1 MKNRYFYLLGGLL
14 AAFGVHS
21 SAQVINPLPARVFGQ
36 YELPKSFGGMV
47 APPVTVPNLLDGRKL
62 SAPQALAID
71 SSSSPAIIYVVDAGN
86 NRVLGWKDYNTYS
99 NGTPADIVLGQKDF
113 RGNSAHTGASGLNAP
128 TSVAV
133 DSKGNVFVMDAGNNR
148 IVRYPTPA
156 VPRDDGSQIQA
167 DLVIGQADLTANTA
181 NRGLNTVTEAGI
193 RTNAST
199 TQGVQA
205 AGIAFDGAGNLW
217 VADAGNHRVLRYVA
231 ADVSGPSNTGSNGG
245 SVLPNYVLGQA
256 GFTTA
261 VANPAR
267 PKVPTDRI
275 NKQQLRFPNSIAF
288 DGPGNLFVIDDL
300 GRVLVYQ
307 PPFDSPGMPASR
319 ILGIYSGVPAGQ
331 PEPPRVNDITFAYF
345 QNSAGTLLVGGPRAV
360 FTAKDYIFVA
370 DTGNNR
376 IVRYEPVDSWVRL
389 PEGPGTYSPRMS
401 PIESLGLFGQDDY
414 SRNDANGG
422 VGLEPSAKYLD
433 GPTGGAVFG
442 DRVFVAD
449 SRNNRVLVL
458 PYNMDW
464 NFMSPAFSV
473 LGQMDFPYRAA
484 NLISSREFGIGAIAV
499 DYSNPDVQR
508 LYIAD
513 TANHRILG
521 FADARKVQT
530 GDAADLVIGQVDPNS
545 GQMDFNRSTPNSP
558 GGDPSTT
565 NAGGLF
571 SPYAVA
577 VDSTGNLWVADTFNG
592 RVLRFPKP
600 FDNPGGPFVAD
611 LVIGQPDFTT
621 RTDGVATRDRLF
633 RPVSLTFTFDGHL
646 VVADAGH
653 NRVLL
658 YRNSPFSN
666 GQAADV
672 VLGQPD
678 GSSSAAGSGPA
689 QLNYPASVAI
699 DTDDRLYVADRNNGR
714 VSIFNRINSQ
724 TDGADAAI
732 LPISAGRGQPAGV
745 TVSARTGQIY
755 VADSAQY
762 TDNVQ
767 KVTGSLIWR
776 FDRDQVLFGGAT
788 PDPNFRIWTYFPKG
802 LVLDPKD
809 NVLVVDG
816 ANRITMH
823 YPTLTVVNA
832 VNGFAKVAP
841 AMIGL
846 LRTGAQLTATGA
858 SASGREL
865 PKQLAD
871 LEVII
876 NGVPSPLMNVDSGSV
891 RLIVPKG
898 TPNTSNVQ
906 VPFLVRRISTGEVL
920 AYDFVPMTQYSPA
933 VLVQGG
939 ATSGQARANN
949 QDGSLNTTSNAIS
962 SGQQLTVYLTGYGAI
977 DGLPD
982 DGIAPGAEIPIVGD
996 MLAKLRIGTGLVDCP
1011 IISAA
1016 LDPDEPGV
1024 WRLKVK
1030 VGTAIQTAG
1039 TYPFVVLYN
1048 GFASDVEVSG
1058 KAPTIQTRVT
1068 VKP

>member
-1 MKNRYFYLLGGLL
+1 MCGLL
-14 AAFGVHS
+14 AAFGVQS

-36 YELPKSFGGMV
+36 YELPRAVGGMV
-47 APPVTVPNLLDGRKL
+47 SPPSVAPNLLDGRKL
-62 SAPQALAID
+62 SSPQSVAVD
-71 SSSSPAIIYVVDAGN
+71 SSSSPAVIYVVDAGN

-99 NGTPADIVLGQKDF
+99 NGAPADIVLGQKDF
-113 RGNSAHTGASGLNAP
+113 QGSQARTGAGGLYAP
-128 TSVAV
+128 ASVAV
-133 DSKGNVFVMDAGNNR
+133 DSKGNVFVVDAGNNR
-148 IVRYPTPA
+148 VVRYPTPA
-156 VPRDDGSQIQA
+156 APRDDGAQIVA
-167 DLVIGQADLTANTA
+167 DLVIGQADLNANTA
-181 NRGLNTVTEAGI
+181 NLGVLGTVTEAGL

-217 VADAGNHRVLRYVA
+217 VADAGNHRILRYLA
-231 ADVSGPSNTGSNGG
+231 ADVSGPSNTGPNGG
-245 SVLPNYVLGQA
+245 AVLANYVLGQA

-267 PKVPTDRI
+267 PKVSTDRI

-288 DGPGNLFVIDDL
+288 DRSGNLFAIDDL
-300 GRVLVYQ
+300 GRVVVYQ
-307 PPFDSPGMPASR
+307 PPFETPGKPASR

-331 PEPPRVNDITFAYF
+331 PEPPPVNDITFRYY
-345 QNSAGTLLVGGPRAV
+345 QNSIETLLIGGPRGL
-360 FTAKDYIFVA
+360 FTVGNYLFVA

-376 IVRYEPVDSWVRL
+376 IVRYEPVDSWA

-401 PIESLGLFGQDDY
+401 DPYTLFGQDDY
-414 SRNDANGG
+414 NRNEANGG
-422 VGLEPSAKYLD
+422 IALEPSAKYLD
-433 GPTGGAVFG
+433 GPVGGVVLG
-442 DRVFVAD
+442 DRVFVID
-449 SRNNRVLVL
+449 SRNHRVLVHS
-458 PYNMDW
+458 YNTDW
-464 NFMSPAFSV
+464 NFFSPAMSV

-484 NLISSREFGIGAIAV
+484 NLISGREFGIGAIAL
-499 DYSNPDVQR
+499 DYSNPDAQR

-530 GDAADLVIGQVDPNS
+530 GDAADLVIGQVDPGS

-558 GGDPSTT
+558 GGDPQAT
-565 NAGGLF
+565 NGGGLV

-577 VDSTGNLWVADTFNG
+577 VDAAGNLWVADTFNG
-592 RVLRFPKP
+592 RVLRFPRP
-600 FDNPGGPFVAD
+600 FDNPSGPFVAD

-633 RPVSLTFTFDGHL
+633 RPVSITFTYDGHL
-646 VVADAGH
+646 VVSDAGH
-653 NRVLL
+653 HRVLL
-658 YRNSPFSN
+658 YRDSPFSN

-672 VLGQPD
+672 ILGQPD
-678 GSSSAAGSGPA
+678 GTSSASGSGPA

-699 DTDDRLYVADRNNGR
+699 DPDDRLYVADRNNGR
-714 VSIFNRINSQ
+714 VSIFNRINTQS
-724 TDGADAAI
+724 DGADAAP
-732 LPISAGRGQPAGV
+732 LPISAGRGLPVNV
-745 TVSARTGQIY
+745 TVSSRTGQIY
-755 VADSAQY
+755 VADFAQY
-762 TDNVQ
+762 TDTVQ
-767 KVTGSLIWR
+767 KVPGSLIWR
-776 FDRDQVLFGGAT
+776 FDRDQVLFGGST
-788 PDPNFRIWTYFPKG
+788 PDPTFRIWTYFPKG

-846 LRTGAQLTATGA
+846 LRTGAQLSATGG

-871 LEVII
+871 LEVLV
-876 NGVPSPLMNVDSGSV
+876 NGVPAPLMNVDSGSV
-891 RLIVPKG
+891 RLIVPKN
-898 TPNTSNVQ
+898 TPNTGDVP
-906 VPFLVRRISTGEVL
+906 VPFLVRSVTTGEVL
-920 AYDFVPMTQYSPA
+920 AYDLVTMTQFSPA
-933 VLVQGG
+933 VIVQGG
-939 ATSGQARANN
+939 ATSGQARAYNA
-949 QDGSLNTTSNAIS
+949 DGSLNTTSNAIS
-962 SGQQLTVYLTGYGAI
+962 SGQQMTVYLTGYGAI

-982 DGIAPGAEIPIVGD
+982 DGIAPGVEVPIVAD
-996 MLAKLRIGTGLVDCP
+996 MAAALRIGTTGVVLCSVV
-1011 IISAA
+1011 SAS

-1030 VGTAIQTAG
+1030 VGQVSTSG
-1039 TYPFVVLYN
+1039 TYAFAVSYN
-1048 GFASDVEVSG
+1048 GFATDVEVSG